1 MHELRLQN
9 KEFRLNLN
17 CDLHLL
23 TVYTNFKERKQG
35 KKMWK
40 LT

>member
-1 MHELRLQN
+1 MHGLRLQN

-23 TVYTNFKERKQG
+23 TVYTNFKKENSE
-35 KKMWK
+35 KKYGN
-40 LT
+40 